1 MFTKPNY
8 TACYV
13 EGRIIVTRHQSNT
26 SQTVAILH
34 QNNQFMLSNDNLI
47 QIPGGNSGQENVAV
61 IDVPDAANIL
71 DAISEAIR
79 SPKPEDTTSFS
90 WLSVIVAVLLLILG
104 TSMISV
110 TALHYLEAEHPVN
123 KHTPDN
129 QHLYDLID

>member
-8 TACYV
+8 TDCYV

-34 QNNQFMLSNDNLI
+34 QNNQFMLSNDNII

-104 TSMISV
+104 LSMISV
-110 TALHYLEAEHPVN
+110 TALHYLEPEHPVN
-123 KHTPDN
+123 KHPPDN
-129 QHLYDLID
+129 QHLYDLIY